1 MKRFL
6 ISILLLLQVAVL
18 FGGTYQVNTDVL
30 NVRSAPDKSASVLGV
45 LRNGDIVEAEATSD
59 PMWHE
64 VEYGGRT
71 AYVASAYLAPVASDD
86 DEARFSWDSLT
97 LTDIPDMDVLILF
110 ALTGVFLLVSCL
122 IPARSWWLGLI
133 LLLAASAA
141 TVCMIYMNVAGDA
154 ELRFGGNLGIV
165 IDFIVYGLL
174 SFGYLY
180 AVLKTFLNA
189 SDRNHVSVRW
199 GWGWIPFLIA
209 SVPVVLDHY
218 YQWNISL
225 IVLMALAAHQ
235 AGFCIWTF
243 VRFVRGG
250 KVLAAIPVILVY
262 LASSV
267 AASAVISSFVTLFS
281 YGIWI

>member
-6 ISILLLLQVAVL
+6 ISMLLLLQAAVL
-18 FGGTYQVNTDVL
+18 FGGSYKVNTDVL
-30 NVRSAPDKSASVLGV
+30 NVRSAPGKSASVVGV

-64 VEYGGRT
+64 VVYGGRT
-71 AYVASAYLAPVASDD
+71 AYVASAYLVPVASDD
-86 DEARFSWDSLT
+86 DEAGFSWDSLT
-97 LTDIPDMDVLILF
+97 LTDIPDMNVLILF
-110 ALTGVFLLVSCL
+110 ALTGVFLLASSL
-122 IPARSWWLGLI
+122 IPARIWWLGLMA
-133 LLLAASAA
+133 LLAASAA
-141 TVCMIYMNVAGDA
+141 TICVIFMCVTGDA
-154 ELRFGGNLGIV
+154 ELRFGGNLAIV
-165 IDFIVYGLL
+165 VDFIVYGLL

-180 AVLKTFLNA
+180 AVLKTFINSA
-189 SDRNHVSVRW
+189 DRNCVSVRW

-218 YQWNISL
+218 CQWNISQM
-225 IVLMALAAHQ
+225 VLLVLAAYQ

-243 VRFVRGG
+243 VRFVRSR

-262 LASSV
+262 LVSSV

>member
-1 MKRFL
+1 MGMMMQVMSAAQRA
-6 ISILLLLQVAVL
+6 ISMTAFFFANAAARERRDWVL
-18 FGGTYQVNTDVL
+18 VSVCMISPNYS
-30 NVRSAPDKSASVLGV
+30 RSA
-45 LRNGDIVEAEATSD
+45 
-59 PMWHE
+59 
-64 VEYGGRT
+64 
-71 AYVASAYLAPVASDD
+71 
-86 DEARFSWDSLT
+86 FSKVST
-97 LTDIPDMDVLILF
+97 LILF

-122 IPARSWWLGLI
+122 IPARSWWLGLV

-141 TVCMIYMNVAGDA
+141 TVCMIFMYMTGEA
-154 ELRFGGNLGIV
+154 ELRFDGNLGIV

-189 SDRNHVSVRW
+189 SDRNHVSVSW

-225 IVLMALAAHQ
+225 IVLMALAAYQ

>member
-1 MKRFL
+1 M
-6 ISILLLLQVAVL
+6 LLLLQAAVL
-18 FGGTYQVNTDVL
+18 FGGSYKVNTDVL
-30 NVRSAPDKSASVLGV
+30 NVRSAPGKSASVVGV

-64 VEYGGRT
+64 VVYGGRT
-71 AYVASAYLAPVASDD
+71 AYVASAYLVPVASDD
-86 DEARFSWDSLT
+86 DEAGFSWDSLT
-97 LTDIPDMDVLILF
+97 LTDIPDMNVLILF
-110 ALTGVFLLVSCL
+110 ALTGVFLLASSL
-122 IPARSWWLGLI
+122 IPARIWWLGLMA
-133 LLLAASAA
+133 LLAASAA
-141 TVCMIYMNVAGDA
+141 TICVIFMYVTGDA
-154 ELRFGGNLGIV
+154 ELRFGGNLAIV
-165 IDFIVYGLL
+165 VDFIVYGLL

-180 AVLKTFLNA
+180 AVLKTFINSA
-189 SDRNHVSVRW
+189 DRNCVSVRW

-218 YQWNISL
+218 CQWNISQM
-225 IVLMALAAHQ
+225 VLLVLAAYQ

-243 VRFVRGG
+243 VRFVRSR

-262 LASSV
+262 LVSSV

>member
-1 MKRFL
+1 M
-6 ISILLLLQVAVL
+6 LLLLQAAVL
-18 FGGTYQVNTDVL
+18 FGGSYKVNTDVL
-30 NVRSAPDKSASVLGV
+30 NVRSAPGKSASVVGV

-64 VEYGGRT
+64 VVYGGRT
-71 AYVASAYLAPVASDD
+71 AYVASAYLVPVASDD
-86 DEARFSWDSLT
+86 DEAGFSWDSLT
-97 LTDIPDMDVLILF
+97 LTDIPDMSVLILF
-110 ALTGVFLLVSCL
+110 ALTGMFLLASSL
-122 IPARSWWLGLI
+122 IPARIWWLGLMS
-133 LLLAASAA
+133 LLAASAA
-141 TVCMIYMNVAGDA
+141 TICVIFMYVTGDA

-165 IDFIVYGLL
+165 VDFIVYGLL

-180 AVLKTFLNA
+180 AVLKTFINSA
-189 SDRNHVSVRW
+189 DRNCVSVRW

-218 YQWNISL
+218 CQWNISQM
-225 IVLMALAAHQ
+225 VLLVLAAYQ

-243 VRFVRGG
+243 VRFVRSR

-262 LASSV
+262 LVSSV